1 MKVLV
6 TGGAGFIGSH
16 FVEKLLA
23 EGHSV
28 AVLDEFN
35 DYYDPR
41 IKRANLAAVMDK
53 IDLHDADIRD
63 SDIINSI
70 IRNGRFDAI
79 VHLAARAGVRPS
91 IKEPR
96 LYIETN
102 IIGTYNLLEAAR
114 QADIGRFICA
124 SSSSVYGVLKTVPFR
139 E

>member
-16 FVEKLLA
+16 FVEYMLKN
-23 EGHSV
+23 GHAV
-28 AVLDEFN
+28 AVVDEFN
-35 DYYDPR
+35 DFYDPA
-41 IKRANLAAVMDK
+41 IKRANLAGVRDS
-53 IDLHDADIRD
+53 IELHEADIRD
-63 SDIINSI
+63 ADAMLNIVK
-70 IRNGRFDAI
+70 NGAFDTI

-114 QADIGRFICA
+114 QAGIGRFICA
-124 SSSSVYGVLKTVPFR
+124 S
-139 E
+139 